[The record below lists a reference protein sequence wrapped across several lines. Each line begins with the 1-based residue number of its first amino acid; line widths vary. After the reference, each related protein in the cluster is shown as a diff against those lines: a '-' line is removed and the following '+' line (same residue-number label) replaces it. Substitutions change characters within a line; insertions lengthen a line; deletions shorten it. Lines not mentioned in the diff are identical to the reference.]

1 MRDQEIAMA
10 QAGANVTCAMFNGV
24 VMAEDSSAGKAS
36 DVSAIIPD
44 VRVPAALT
52 LGGLIAGLL
61 LGLGASRLGLPAEIQ
76 TVLDKAGSL
85 WLRALQVTIVP
96 LVVSLLVIGV
106 VQTVAAASAGAMARR
121 TLGMIFGLLGAA
133 TAMAALVMPVL
144 LDLFPIPARAAQ
156 ALQAPPAQTGPVPS
170 IADFFDSLIPSNVLS
185 AAVNDAMLPLIL
197 FTAAFA
203 VAITRLPASLR
214 DTMFAFFA
222 AIAGAMMVII
232 GWVMKLAPLGV
243 FALAYAVA
251 AKSGSDA
258 IAALAHYILL
268 VTTIGTVVLIAA
280 YGVAAFGARLPLG
293 RFARAVLPVQSL
305 ALSTQSSL
313 ACLPAMLGATR
324 SLGVRATSG
333 EFVLPLAV
341 ALFRATSP
349 AMNLAVAIYVARL
362 TGVPVT
368 PQLLVTGFAV
378 AMCTTIGSVSLPGS
392 ISFISAIGPIC
403 LATGIPIAP
412 LGLLVA
418 VEMLPDLMRTLGNVT
433 MDVAMTAT
441 VDRRAE

>member
-1 MRDQEIAMA
+1 MSEQTS
-10 QAGANVTCAMFNGV
+10 Q
-24 VMAEDSSAGKAS
+24 
-36 DVSAIIPD
+36 VSAIIPD
-44 VRVPAALT
+44 VRVPAVLT
-52 LGGLIAGLL
+52 LACLAAGLV
-61 LGLGASRLGLPAEIQ
+61 LGIVLGGNAGMAPVQL
-76 TVLDKAGSL
+76 VLEKVGGL

-96 LVVSLLVIGV
+96 LVVSLLIIGV

-121 TLGMIFGLLGAA
+121 TLGMFFGLLGAG
-133 TAMAALVMPVL
+133 TAMAALVMPL
-144 LDLFPIPARAAQ
+144 LLRLFPIPERAAS
-156 ALQAPPAQTGPVPS
+156 ALQAAKGDTGPVPS
-170 IADFFDSLIPSNVLS
+170 IFDFFDSLIPSNVIS
-185 AAVNDAMLPLIL
+185 AAASDAMLPLIV

-203 VAITRLPASLR
+203 VALTRLPDDPRTA
-214 DTMFAFFA
+214 MFNVFA
-222 AIAGAMMVII
+222 AIAGAMLVII

-268 VTTIGTVVLIAA
+268 VTGIGTVVLIAA
-280 YGVAAFGARLPLG
+280 YGVAVAGARLPLG
-293 RFARAVLPVQSL
+293 MFARTVLPAQSL

-313 ACLPAMLGATR
+313 VCLPAMLGATR
-324 SLGVRATSG
+324 ALGVRTTSG

-341 ALFRATSP
+341 ALFRATGP
-349 AMNLAVAIYVARL
+349 AMNLAVAIYVAKL
-362 TGVPVT
+362 TGVELT

-378 AMCTTIGSVSLPGS
+378 AMFTTIGSVSLPGS
-392 ISFISAIGPIC
+392 ISFIAAVGPIC

-433 MDVAMTAT
+433 MDVAVTAT
-441 VDRRAE
+441 VDRRSAN